1 MKIEDA
7 AQAEEL
13 LRALAEFYR
22 EPVMPI
28 SRYCNALET
37 WVGCIQMNNGL
48 YPSGMRPEGFAMPD
62 RGDGHGASYVAILP
76 GMLKDLRKS
85 NLLYRLLYRGQPLR
99 KRPCPQHRGHWSGW
113 SKDPCPHGCSDGM
126 NLTGW
131 LPEPEPELASE
142 KPKSER
148 RPRIE
153 YKDLEGKPCSLVL
166 PPEGGFLGRVPD
178 NLIPYPDIRMS
189 RRQCKFIL
197 REDGFWYV
205 EDTQSTGG
213 TYLNEQ
219 RFSTA
224 TRLHPGDVIRVA
236 NMEFRYV
243 E

>member
-28 SRYCNALET
+28 SRYCKALET
-37 WVGCIQMNNGL
+37 WVSCIQMNNGM
-48 YPSGMRPEGFAMPD
+48 YPSSLIPEGFAMPA

-76 GMLKDLRKS
+76 GMLTDIRKS

-113 SKDPCPHGCSDGM
+113 SKEPCPHGCSDGE
-126 NLTGW
+126 NVTGW
-131 LPEPEPELASE
+131 LPEPAPEPAA
-142 KPKSER
+142 KKTER

-153 YKDLEGKPCSLVL
+153 YKNPDGKLCSVGL
-166 PPEGGFLGRVPD
+166 PREGGFLGRVAGS
-178 NLIPYPDIRMS
+178 LIPYDDLRMS
-189 RRQCKFIL
+189 RRQCRFIL
-197 REDGFWYV
+197 REDGYFYV
-205 EDTQSTGG
+205 EDTHSTGG
-213 TYLNEQ
+213 TWLNGE

-236 NMEFRYV
+236 ANLEFRYV